1 MLDVL
6 KKGMLKGIG
15 MGLLAK
21 EELDDLASE
30 LTSKSQMTEQ
40 EGQKFVDELRQKY
53 EDAQQRLEKRV
64 EDTVR
69 KILKKANLV
78 SADEVAALQKEIQSL
93 KKSLNKLKTD

>member
-30 LTSKSQMTEQ
+30 LTSKSKMTEQ
-40 EGQKFVDELRQKY
+40 EGQKFVDELRLKY